1 MPNNDPW
8 TRLSAAIA
16 ARSELVVQLIQEM
29 VRRPSI
35 DSETAVQAFIQDF
48 WRQRG
53 VETDVWEPDIAELR
67 SHRAFTPVEYDYKGR
82 PNQVIYFKGQGGGRS
97 LALNGHV
104 DVVPV
109 DPAPWKHGDPFSGA
123 YEDGR
128 VYGRGSVDMKA
139 GIAAC
144 MIVMDALLEAGIRL
158 RGDLH
163 LQCVADEENGGN
175 GTLAAIQRGYR
186 ADATLIPEPTGPDYL
201 VISSRG
207 AQFFRITVPGLEA
220 PIEHTM
226 TTVNVIE
233 KAFVLFKA
241 VQDYA
246 CWRVSNADH
255 PLYDWDP
262 TKIPVAVC
270 KIQAGS
276 WPSTFAAQ
284 CVMEGSLECLPGE
297 DIRQVREAFRT
308 YLLQVAGQDAWLKDH
323 LPQVEWF
330 GLWYEAAET
339 PQDSPLISRFSAS
352 YQDVMGKQPVV
363 LGGGGSDLRLP
374 ILYAN
379 SHTAHFGPSGASI
392 HSTDEYVEIASV
404 MQVAQVLGR
413 FILDWCEVAA

>member
-1 MPNNDPW
+1 MPNDSW
-8 TRLSAAIA
+8 SRLSTAIA
-16 ARSELVVQLIQEM
+16 ARRELAITIIQEM
-29 VRRPSI
+29 VRRPSVN
-35 DSETAVQAFIQDF
+35 SEVEVQTYIQDF
-48 WRQRG
+48 WLQRG
-53 VETDVWEPDIAELR
+53 FETDLWELDIDELR
-67 SHRAFTPVEYDYKGR
+67 SHRAFVPVEYDYKDR
-82 PNQVIYFKGQGGGRS
+82 PNQVVYFKGQGGERS

-109 DPAPWKHGDPFSGA
+109 DPAQWKHGDPFSGI

-128 VYGRGSVDMKA
+128 VYGRGSVDMKGGVAA
-139 GIAAC
+139 G
-144 MIVMDALLEAGIRL
+144 MLVLDALLESGIKL
-158 RGDLH
+158 QGDLH
-163 LQCVADEENGGN
+163 MQFVADEENGGN
-175 GTLAAIQRGYR
+175 GTLSAIQRGYR
-186 ADATLIPEPTGPDYL
+186 ADATIFLEPTSPDYM

-207 AQFFRITVPGLEA
+207 AQFFRIVVPGLEA

-246 CWRVSNADH
+246 CWRVSDADH
-255 PLYDWDP
+255 PLYSWDP

-297 DIRQVREAFRT
+297 DILQVRESFRA
-308 YLLQVAGQDAWLKDH
+308 YLLQVAGQDAWLKEH
-323 LPQVEWF
+323 PPQVEWF
-330 GLWYEAAET
+330 GLWFESAET
-339 PQDSPLISRFSAS
+339 PLDSPLVSQFTAS
-352 YQDVMGKQPVV
+352 YKTVVGKDPVV

-379 SHTAHFGPSGASI
+379 SPSAHFGPSGGAI
-392 HSTDEYVEIASV
+392 HSTDEYVDIDSV
-404 MQVAQVLGR
+404 MQVAQVIGR
-413 FILDWCEVAA
+413 FTLDWCKVSE

>member
-1 MPNNDPW
+1 MDNDTW
-8 TRLSAAIA
+8 QRLSSAIA
-16 ARSELVVQLIQEM
+16 ARRELAISLIQEL

-35 DSETAVQAFIQDF
+35 DSEAEVQAYIQDF

-53 VETDVWEPDIAELR
+53 VETDLWSPSMDELR
-67 SHRAFTPVEYDYKGR
+67 SHRAFVPVEYDYSHR
-82 PNQVIYFKGQGGGRS
+82 PDQVVFFKGAGGGRS

-109 DPAPWKHGDPFSGA
+109 DPAPWTYGGPWSGA
-123 YEDGR
+123 YVDGKI
-128 VYGRGSVDMKA
+128 YGRGSVDMKGGVAA
-139 GIAAC
+139 G
-144 MIVMDALLEAGIRL
+144 MLVLDALLECGIKL

-163 LQCVADEENGGN
+163 MQFVADEENGGN
-175 GTLAAIQRGYR
+175 GTLGAILRGYR
-186 ADATLIPEPTGPDYL
+186 ADATIFLEPTSPSRL
-201 VISSRG
+201 VVSCRG

-233 KAFVLFKA
+233 KAFLLFKA

-246 CWRVSNADH
+246 CWRVSTADH

-284 CVMEGSLECLPGE
+284 CTMEGSLECLPGE
-297 DIRQVREAFRT
+297 DIAVVREDFRR
-308 YLLQVAGQDAWLKDH
+308 YLLQVASQDAWLSGH
-323 LPQVEWF
+323 PPVIEWF
-330 GLWYEAAET
+330 GLWFESAQT
-339 PQDSPLISRFSAS
+339 PLDSDLIVQFKESYAS
-352 YQDVMGKQPVV
+352 VTGSQPQVM
-363 LGGGGSDLRLP
+363 GGGGDDLRLS

-379 SHTAHFGPSGASI
+379 SPSVLFGPSGAAF
-392 HSTDEYVEIASV
+392 HSTDEYVEVDSV
-404 MQVAQVLGR
+404 MKVAQIVGR
-413 FILDWCEVAA
+413 FALDWCGVEA

>member
-1 MPNNDPW
+1 MPNDQW

-16 ARSELVVQLIQEM
+16 ARRELAIHLIQEM
-29 VRRPSI
+29 VRRPSM
-35 DSETAVQAFIQDF
+35 DSEAAVQAFIQDF
-48 WRQRG
+48 WRQRK
-53 VETDVWEPDIAELR
+53 VETDLWEMDIAELR
-67 SHRAFTPVEYDYKGR
+67 SHRAFVPVEYDYKNR
-82 PNQVIYFKGQGGGRS
+82 PNQVVSFKGVGSGRS

-123 YEDGR
+123 YDDGR
-128 VYGRGSVDMKA
+128 VYGRGSVDMKGGVAA
-139 GIAAC
+139 G
-144 MIVMDALLEAGIRL
+144 MLVLDALLETGVKL

-163 LQCVADEENGGN
+163 MQFVSDEENGGN
-175 GTLAAIQRGYR
+175 GTLSVIQRGYR
-186 ADATLIPEPTGPDYL
+186 ADATIFLEPTGTEYF

-226 TTVNVIE
+226 TSVNVIE

-246 CWRVSNADH
+246 CWRVASANH
-255 PLYDWDP
+255 PLYVWDP

-284 CVMEGSLECLPGE
+284 CEMEGSLECLPGE
-297 DIRQVREAFRT
+297 DIRQVREAFRA
-308 YLLQVAGQDAWLKDH
+308 YLLQVASQDAWLKDH
-323 LPQVEWF
+323 LPQVDWF
-330 GLWYEAAET
+330 GLWFESAET
-339 PQDSPLISRFSAS
+339 PQDSPLISQFAAS
-352 YQDVMGKQPVV
+352 YQTVTGKEPVV

-374 ILYAN
+374 ILYAS
-379 SHTAHFGPSGASI
+379 SHSAHFGPSGGAI

-404 MQVAQVLGR
+404 MKVAQVVGR
-413 FILDWCEVAA
+413 FILDWCGEAD